1 MSLSRI
7 SVLAPLVA
15 AALIAPPT
23 PAAGAAGSPG
33 PVPLPGP
40 AHPSASPAP
49 GPTASPRPSPATAPA
64 PATAVPACGRTDG
77 PGAPGTSWSPTS
89 TRFGEAGGYDPY
101 VGNGYLGHRVPA
113 TGAGYAATGEKT
125 GWPLYTPRYDGAFVS
140 GLYARDKAVT
150 EGREVIA
157 ALPSWTGID
166 VRVGEETL
174 GTDTPAGRISH
185 YRQTVFLS
193 CGLVRTSLRWTTAD
207 GRATD
212 LSYDVLADRS
222 DVHTGA
228 VRLRMT
234 PRWSGTATVTGR
246 LDGRGARRI
255 TLREDGTFRTLGTG
269 VEGAVAQAMRRG
281 SGVVETL
288 RPDARTS
295 PRRTPVRAGRTY
307 TFEKYVGV
315 DTALTSRT
323 PAEDAREAAHR
334 AARRGW
340 DRVFAANEAA
350 WREAW
355 SADVLVPGDRELQG
369 WLRSAQYG
377 LLAST
382 RRGSSDSIAPAGL
395 TSDNYAGLVF
405 WDAETWMFPGLLATR
420 PELARS
426 VVEYRYRTR
435 DAARAN
441 AEKLG
446 HDGLFYPWTSAS
458 RGRLDSECHS
468 VDPPHCLTQNHLQGD
483 VSLAVWQYYLA
494 TGDRDWLA
502 ARGWPLLRGIADFW
516 QSRATA
522 NPDGSY
528 SITNVAG
535 PDEYS
540 NGVDD
545 GVFTNAVAAT
555 ALRNA
560 TRAARLLGRTPPAG
574 WNRVADRLRIPYDA
588 EKKVYL
594 QYAGYNGSTIKQADT
609 VLLTYPLEWPME
621 PGAAAAT
628 LDYYAARTDPD
639 GPAMTDSV
647 HAIDAAETGEPGCST
662 YTYLQR
668 AVRPFLRGP
677 YDLFSE
683 ARGEKSGAEDPLS
696 GFPAEDFLTGKGGF
710 LQVFTHGLTGLRLRE
725 DGVRLAPTLPPQLR
739 EGVTLKGL
747 RYRDAVYEVGIGPR
761 TTTVRLISGAP
772 FTVHTAQGP
781 RRLSSSLTLPTR
793 RPDLT
798 PTADAARCRP
808 VTATSETPGL
818 YAEAAVDG
826 APATSWS
833 PDGASGSLTVDLG
846 ARPLRLTSVTPV
858 WSDVPPASHTVETSV
873 DGRFW
878 RPYLAGDTAR
888 KVRVTVRSE
897 DPEKPAGVAELRVG
911 TAGR

>member
-15 AALIAPPT
+15 AALIAPLPPLADAT
-23 PAAGAAGSPG
+23 EP

-40 AHPSASPAP
+40 AGPSGSPAP
-49 GPTASPRPSPATAPA
+49 LPSPHP
-64 PATAVPACGRTDG
+64 AVPACGRTDG
-77 PGAPGTSWSPTS
+77 QGAPGTSWAPTS
-89 TRFGEAGGYDPY
+89 TRFGEAAGYDPY
-101 VGNGYLGHRVPA
+101 IGNGYLGHRVPPA
-113 TGAGYAATGEKT
+113 GAGYAATGEKT

-140 GLYARDKAVT
+140 GLYARDKAVS

-157 ALPSWTGID
+157 ALPSWTNID
-166 VRVGEETL
+166 VAVGEETL
-174 GTDTPAGRISH
+174 GPDTPADRISH
-185 YRQTVFLS
+185 YRQTVFLA

-212 LSYDVLADRS
+212 LVYDVLADRS

-234 PRWSGTATVTGR
+234 PRWSGAATVTGR
-246 LDGRGARRI
+246 LDDRGARRV

-269 VEGAVAQAMRRG
+269 IEGAVAQAMRRG
-281 SGVVETL
+281 SGVVESL
-288 RPDARTS
+288 RPAARTA
-295 PRRTPVRAGRTY
+295 PGATPVRAGRTY

-315 DTALTSRT
+315 DTALTSRA

-355 SADVLVPGDRELQG
+355 SADVLVPGDPELQG

-395 TSDNYAGLVF
+395 TSDNYAGMVF

-441 AEKLG
+441 AEKYG
-446 HDGLFYPWTSAS
+446 HRGLFYPWTSAS
-458 RGRLDSECHS
+458 RGRMDAECQS
-468 VDPPHCLTQNHLQGD
+468 WDPPHCLTQNHLQGD

-502 ARGWPLLRGIADFW
+502 ARGWPLLRGIAEFW
-516 QSRATA
+516 ESRATA
-522 NPDGSY
+522 NADGSY
-528 SITNVAG
+528 SVNDVAG

-560 TRAARLLGRTPPAG
+560 TRAARLLGQSPPAA
-574 WNRVADRLRIPYDA
+574 WNEVADGLRIPYDA
-588 EKKVYL
+588 EKKVFL

-647 HAIDAAETGEPGCST
+647 HAIDAAEIGEPGCST

-668 AVRPFLRGP
+668 SVRPFVRGP
-677 YDLFSE
+677 YELFSE
-683 ARGEKSGAEDPLS
+683 ARGDKAGAEDPLS
-696 GFPAEDFLTGKGGF
+696 GFPADDFLTGKGGF
-710 LQVFTHGLTGLRLRE
+710 LQVFTHGLTGLRPRE
-725 DGVRLAPTLPPQLR
+725 DGVRLDPTLPPQLH

-747 RYRDAVYEVGIGPR
+747 RYRDATYEVGIGPR
-761 TTTVRLISGAP
+761 TTTVRLTSGAP
-772 FTVHTAQGP
+772 FTVHTARGP
-781 RRLSSSLTLPTR
+781 RRLSSTLELPTR

-808 VTATSETPGL
+808 VTATSEAPGL

-833 PDGASGSLTVDLG
+833 PDGAEGSLTVDLG
-846 ARPLRLTSVTPV
+846 AKPLRLASVTPV
-858 WSDVPPASHTVETSV
+858 WSDTAPASYTVETSL

-888 KVRVTVRSE
+888 KVRVTVRAE
-897 DPEKPAGVAELRVG
+897 DPEKPVGLAELRVEA
-911 TAGR
+911 AGR

>member
-15 AALIAPPT
+15 AALIAPLPLLADAAEP
-23 PAAGAAGSPG
+23 PA
-33 PVPLPGP
+33 PLPGP
-40 AHPSASPAP
+40 AQPSGSPA
-49 GPTASPRPSPATAPA
+49 PRPSPHP
-64 PATAVPACGRTDG
+64 AVPACGRTDG
-77 PGAPGTSWSPTS
+77 QGAPGSSWAPTS
-89 TRFGEAGGYDPY
+89 TRFGEAAGYDPY
-101 VGNGYLGHRVPA
+101 IGNGYLGHRVPPA
-113 TGAGYAATGEKT
+113 GAGYAATGEKT

-140 GLYARDKAVT
+140 GLYARDKAVS

-157 ALPSWTGID
+157 ALPSWTNID
-166 VRVGEETL
+166 VGVGGETL
-174 GTDTPAGRISH
+174 GPDTPAGRISH

-212 LSYDVLADRS
+212 LVYDVLADRS

-234 PRWSGTATVTGR
+234 PRWSGAATVTGR
-246 LDGRGARRI
+246 LDDRGARRI

-269 VEGAVAQAMRRG
+269 IEGAVAQAMRRG
-281 SGVVETL
+281 SGVVESL
-288 RPDARTS
+288 RPAARTS
-295 PRRTPVRAGRTY
+295 PRPTPVRAGRTY

-315 DTALTSRT
+315 DTALTSRA

-355 SADVLVPGDRELQG
+355 SADVLVPGDRRLQG

-395 TSDNYAGLVF
+395 TSDNYAGMVF

-420 PELARS
+420 PELARP

-441 AEKLG
+441 AEKYG
-446 HDGLFYPWTSAS
+446 HRGLFYPWTSAS
-458 RGRLDSECHS
+458 RGRMDSECQS
-468 VDPPHCLTQNHLQGD
+468 WDPPHCLTQNHLQGD

-502 ARGWPLLRGIADFW
+502 SRGWPLLRGIAEFW
-516 QSRATA
+516 ESRATA
-522 NPDGSY
+522 NTDGSY
-528 SITNVAG
+528 SVNDVAG

-560 TRAARLLGRTPPAG
+560 TRAARILGRSAPAA
-574 WNRVADRLRIPYDA
+574 WNKVADHLRIPYDA
-588 EKKVYL
+588 EKKVFL

-668 AVRPFLRGP
+668 SVRPFMRGP
-677 YDLFSE
+677 YELFSE

-725 DGVRLAPTLPPQLR
+725 DGVRLDPMLPHRLR

-747 RYRDAVYEVGIGPR
+747 RYRDATYEVGIGPR
-761 TTTVRLISGAP
+761 TTTVRLTAGAP

-781 RRLSSSLTLPTR
+781 RRLSSTLELPTR

-798 PTADAARCRP
+798 PTADVARCRP
-808 VTATSETPGL
+808 VTATSEAPGL

-833 PDGASGSLTVDLG
+833 PDGAEGSLTVDLG
-846 ARPLRLTSVTPV
+846 AKPLRLASVTPA
-858 WSDVPPASHTVETSV
+858 WSDTAPVPYTVETSL

-897 DPEKPAGVAELRVG
+897 DPEKPVGLAELRVE
-911 TAGR
+911 AEGR

>member
-15 AALIAPPT
+15 AALIAPLPPLADAT
-23 PAAGAAGSPG
+23 EPPA
-33 PVPLPGP
+33 PLPSP
-40 AHPSASPAP
+40 HP
-49 GPTASPRPSPATAPA
+49 
-64 PATAVPACGRTDG
+64 AVPACGRTDG
-77 PGAPGTSWSPTS
+77 QGAPGTSWAPTS
-89 TRFGEAGGYDPY
+89 TRFGEAAGYDPY
-101 VGNGYLGHRVPA
+101 IGNGYLGHRVPPA
-113 TGAGYAATGEKT
+113 GAGYAATGEKT

-140 GLYARDKAVT
+140 GLYARDKAVS

-157 ALPSWTGID
+157 ALPSWTNID
-166 VRVGEETL
+166 VGVGKETL
-174 GTDTPAGRISH
+174 GPDTPAGRISH
-185 YRQTVFLS
+185 YRQTVFLA

-212 LSYDVLADRS
+212 LVYDVLADRS

-234 PRWSGTATVTGR
+234 PRWSGAATVTGR
-246 LDGRGARRI
+246 LDDRGARRI

-269 VEGAVAQAMRRG
+269 IEGAVAQAMRRG
-281 SGVVETL
+281 SGVVESL
-288 RPDARTS
+288 RPAARTS
-295 PRRTPVRAGRTY
+295 PGTTPVRAGRTY
-307 TFEKYVGV
+307 TFEKYVGI
-315 DTALTSRT
+315 DTALTSRA

-340 DRVFAANEAA
+340 DRIFAANEAA

-355 SADVLVPGDRELQG
+355 SADVLVPGDPGLQG

-377 LLAST
+377 LLANT

-395 TSDNYAGLVF
+395 TSDNYAGMVF

-441 AEKLG
+441 AEKYG
-446 HDGLFYPWTSAS
+446 HRGLFYPWTSAS
-458 RGRLDSECHS
+458 RGRMDSECQS
-468 VDPPHCLTQNHLQGD
+468 WDPPHCLTQNHLQGD

-502 ARGWPLLRGIADFW
+502 ARGWPLLRGIAEFW
-516 QSRATA
+516 ESRATA
-522 NPDGSY
+522 NADGSY
-528 SITNVAG
+528 SITDVAG

-560 TRAARLLGRTPPAG
+560 TRAARLLGQSPPAA
-574 WNRVADRLRIPYDA
+574 WNKVADHLRIPYDA
-588 EKKVYL
+588 EKKVFL

-647 HAIDAAETGEPGCST
+647 HAIDAAEIGEPGCST

-668 AVRPFLRGP
+668 SVRPFMRGP
-677 YDLFSE
+677 YELFSE

-725 DGVRLAPTLPPQLR
+725 DGVRLDPTLPPQLH

-747 RYRDAVYEVGIGPR
+747 RYRDATYEVGIGPR
-761 TTTVRLISGAP
+761 TTTVRLTSGAP
-772 FTVHTAQGP
+772 FTVHTARGP
-781 RRLSSSLTLPTR
+781 RRLSSTLELPTR

-808 VTATSETPGL
+808 VTATSEAPGL

-833 PDGASGSLTVDLG
+833 PDGAEGSLTVDLG
-846 ARPLRLTSVTPV
+846 AKPLRLASVTPA
-858 WSDVPPASHTVETSV
+858 WSDTAPASYTVETSL

-897 DPEKPAGVAELRVG
+897 DPEKPVGLADLRVE
-911 TAGR
+911 AEGR

>member
-15 AALIAPPT
+15 AALIAPLPPLADAT
-23 PAAGAAGSPG
+23 AP

-40 AHPSASPAP
+40 AQPSGSPAP
-49 GPTASPRPSPATAPA
+49 LPSPHP
-64 PATAVPACGRTDG
+64 AVPACGRTDG
-77 PGAPGTSWSPTS
+77 QGAPGSSWAPTS
-89 TRFGEAGGYDPY
+89 TRFGEAAGYDPY
-101 VGNGYLGHRVPA
+101 IGNGYLGHRVPPA
-113 TGAGYAATGEKT
+113 GAGYAATGEKT

-140 GLYARDKAVT
+140 GLYARDKAVS

-157 ALPSWTGID
+157 ALPSWTNID
-166 VRVGEETL
+166 VGVGGETF
-174 GTDTPAGRISH
+174 GPDTPAGRISH

-212 LSYDVLADRS
+212 LVYDVLADRS

-234 PRWSGTATVTGR
+234 PRWSGAATVTGR
-246 LDGRGARRI
+246 LDDRGARRI

-269 VEGAVAQAMRRG
+269 IEGAVAQAMRRG
-281 SGVVETL
+281 SGVVESL
-288 RPDARTS
+288 RPAARTS
-295 PRRTPVRAGRTY
+295 PRPTPVRAGRTY

-315 DTALTSRT
+315 DTALTSRA

-355 SADVLVPGDRELQG
+355 SADVLVPGDRRLQG

-395 TSDNYAGLVF
+395 TSDNYAGMVF

-420 PELARS
+420 PELARP

-441 AEKLG
+441 AEKYG
-446 HDGLFYPWTSAS
+446 HRGLFYPWTSAS
-458 RGRLDSECHS
+458 RGRMDSECQS
-468 VDPPHCLTQNHLQGD
+468 WDPPHCLTQNHLQGD

-502 ARGWPLLRGIADFW
+502 SRGWPLLRGIAEFW
-516 QSRATA
+516 ESRATA
-522 NPDGSY
+522 NADGSY
-528 SITNVAG
+528 SVNDVAG

-560 TRAARLLGRTPPAG
+560 TRAARILGRSAPAA
-574 WNRVADRLRIPYDA
+574 WSKVADHLRIPYDA
-588 EKKVYL
+588 EKKVFL

-668 AVRPFLRGP
+668 SVRPFMRGP
-677 YDLFSE
+677 YELFSE

-725 DGVRLAPTLPPQLR
+725 DGVRLDPMLPHRLR

-747 RYRDAVYEVGIGPR
+747 RYRDATYEVGIGPR
-761 TTTVRLISGAP
+761 TTTVRLTSGAP

-781 RRLSSSLTLPTR
+781 RRLSSTLELPTR

-798 PTADAARCRP
+798 PTADVARCRP
-808 VTATSETPGL
+808 VTATSEAPGL

-833 PDGASGSLTVDLG
+833 PDGAEGSLTVDLG
-846 ARPLRLTSVTPV
+846 AKPLRLASVTPA
-858 WSDVPPASHTVETSV
+858 WSDTAPVSYTVETSL

-897 DPEKPAGVAELRVG
+897 DPEKPVGLAELRVE
-911 TAGR
+911 AEGR

>member
-15 AALIAPPT
+15 AALIAPLPPLADAT
-23 PAAGAAGSPG
+23 EPPA
-33 PVPLPGP
+33 PLPSP
-40 AHPSASPAP
+40 HP
-49 GPTASPRPSPATAPA
+49 
-64 PATAVPACGRTDG
+64 AVPACGRTDG
-77 PGAPGTSWSPTS
+77 QGAPGTSWAPTS
-89 TRFGEAGGYDPY
+89 TRFGEAAGYDPY
-101 VGNGYLGHRVPA
+101 IGNGYLGHRVPPA
-113 TGAGYAATGEKT
+113 GAGYAATGEKT

-140 GLYARDKAVT
+140 GLYARDKAVS

-157 ALPSWTGID
+157 ALPSWTNID
-166 VRVGEETL
+166 VGVGRETL
-174 GTDTPAGRISH
+174 GPDTPAGRISH
-185 YRQTVFLS
+185 YRQTVFLA

-212 LSYDVLADRS
+212 LVYDVLADRS

-234 PRWSGTATVTGR
+234 PRWSGAATVTGR
-246 LDGRGARRI
+246 LDDRGARRV
-255 TLREDGTFRTLGTG
+255 TLRGDGTFRTLGTG
-269 VEGAVAQAMRRG
+269 IEGAVAQAMRRG
-281 SGVVETL
+281 SGVVESL
-288 RPDARTS
+288 RPTARTS
-295 PRRTPVRAGRTY
+295 PGTTPVRAGRTY
-307 TFEKYVGV
+307 TFEKYVGI
-315 DTALTSRT
+315 DTALTSRA

-350 WREAW
+350 WREDW
-355 SADVLVPGDRELQG
+355 SADVLVPGDRRLQG

-395 TSDNYAGLVF
+395 TSDNYAGMVF

-441 AEKLG
+441 AEKYG
-446 HDGLFYPWTSAS
+446 HRGLFYPWTSAS
-458 RGRLDSECHS
+458 RGRMDSECQS
-468 VDPPHCLTQNHLQGD
+468 WDPPHCLTQNHLQGD

-502 ARGWPLLRGIADFW
+502 SRGWPLLRGIAEFW
-516 QSRATA
+516 ESRATA
-522 NPDGSY
+522 NADGSY
-528 SITNVAG
+528 SITDVAG

-560 TRAARLLGRTPPAG
+560 TRAARLLGQSPPAA
-574 WNRVADRLRIPYDA
+574 WNKVADHLRIPYDA
-588 EKKVYL
+588 EKKVFL

-647 HAIDAAETGEPGCST
+647 HAIDAAEIGEPGCST

-668 AVRPFLRGP
+668 SVRPFMRGP
-677 YDLFSE
+677 YELFSE
-683 ARGEKSGAEDPLS
+683 ARGDKAGAEDPLS
-696 GFPAEDFLTGKGGF
+696 GFPADDFLTGKGGF

-747 RYRDAVYEVGIGPR
+747 RYRDATYEVGIGPR
-761 TTTVRLISGAP
+761 TTTVRLTSGAP

-781 RRLSSSLTLPTR
+781 RRLSSTLELPTR

-808 VTATSETPGL
+808 VTATSEAPGL

-833 PDGASGSLTVDLG
+833 PDGAEGSLTVDLG
-846 ARPLRLTSVTPV
+846 AKPLRLASVTPA
-858 WSDVPPASHTVETSV
+858 WSDTAPASYTVETSL

-897 DPEKPAGVAELRVG
+897 DPEKPVGLADLRVE
-911 TAGR
+911 AEGR

>member
-15 AALIAPPT
+15 AALIAPLPPLADAT
-23 PAAGAAGSPG
+23 EP

-40 AHPSASPAP
+40 HP
-49 GPTASPRPSPATAPA
+49 
-64 PATAVPACGRTDG
+64 AVPACGRTDG
-77 PGAPGTSWSPTS
+77 QGAPGTSWAPTS
-89 TRFGEAGGYDPY
+89 TRFGEAAGYAPY
-101 VGNGYLGHRVPA
+101 IGNGYLGHRVPPA
-113 TGAGYAATGEKT
+113 GAGYAATGEKT

-140 GLYARDKAVT
+140 GLYARDKAVS

-157 ALPSWTGID
+157 ALPGWTNID
-166 VRVGEETL
+166 VGVGKETL
-174 GTDTPAGRISH
+174 GPDTPAGRISH
-185 YRQTVFLS
+185 YRQTVFLA
-193 CGLVRTSLRWTTAD
+193 CGLVRTSLRWTTSD

-212 LSYDVLADRS
+212 LVYDVLADRS

-234 PRWSGTATVTGR
+234 PRWSGAATVTGR

-269 VEGAVAQAMRRG
+269 IEGAVAQTMRRG
-281 SGVVETL
+281 SGVVESL
-288 RPDARTS
+288 RPGAS
-295 PRRTPVRAGRTY
+295 PHATTVRAGRTY
-307 TFEKYVGV
+307 TFEKYVGI
-315 DTALTSRT
+315 DTALTSRA

-350 WREAW
+350 WREDW
-355 SADVLVPGDRELQG
+355 SADVLVPGDRRLQG

-377 LLAST
+377 LLANT

-395 TSDNYAGLVF
+395 TSDNYAGMVF

-441 AEKLG
+441 AEKYG
-446 HDGLFYPWTSAS
+446 HRGLFYPWTSAS
-458 RGRLDSECHS
+458 RGRMDSECQS
-468 VDPPHCLTQNHLQGD
+468 WDPPHCLTQNHLQGD
-483 VSLAVWQYYLA
+483 VSLAVRQYYLA

-502 ARGWPLLRGIADFW
+502 SRGWPLLRGIAEFW
-516 QSRATA
+516 ESRATA
-522 NPDGSY
+522 NADGSY
-528 SITNVAG
+528 SITDVAG

-560 TRAARLLGRTPPAG
+560 TRAARLLGQSPPTA
-574 WNRVADRLRIPYDA
+574 WNKVADHLRIPYDA
-588 EKKVYL
+588 EKKVFL

-647 HAIDAAETGEPGCST
+647 HAIDAAEIGEPGCST

-668 AVRPFLRGP
+668 SVRPFVRGP
-677 YDLFSE
+677 YELFSE

-725 DGVRLAPTLPPQLR
+725 DGVRLDPTLPPQLH

-747 RYRDAVYEVGIGPR
+747 RYRDATYEVGIGPR
-761 TTTVRLISGAP
+761 TTTVRLTSGAP

-781 RRLSSSLTLPTR
+781 RRLSSTLELPTR

-808 VTATSETPGL
+808 VTATSEAPGL

-833 PDGASGSLTVDLG
+833 PDGAKGALTVDLG
-846 ARPLRLTSVTPV
+846 PKPLRLSSVTPA
-858 WSDVPPASHTVETSV
+858 WSDTAPASYTVETSL

-888 KVRVTVRSE
+888 KVRVTVRPE
-897 DPEKPAGVAELRVG
+897 DPEKPVGLAELRVE
-911 TAGR
+911 AEGR